1 MGWDIGA
8 WGVNEWVAALSALL
22 ALLSLVL
29 NWLVVRRQ
37 TALQFESLKA
47 QMDSEVLAWVHE
59 TIDLISEG
67 VVLARGRGAIYAPD
81 EFRRVALEATQKLS
95 SAADRGRLFFP
106 NEAPDAHGRDKE
118 TAFQG
123 FRPPILDAVVF
134 ASGQIERLPAEGG
147 ADEEAAAFLVKCRR
161 LLVSEA
167 QNAIDPR
174 RRGQMLKTLAVGRI
188 DDKKSAFAIA
198 AELGEAMEARY
209 PGYLVQRRDGQWV
222 AEREALARKARRSK
236 R

>member
-1 MGWDIGA
+1 MNWLA
-8 WGVNEWVAALSALL
+8 NWGVNEWVAALSAAL
-22 ALLSLVL
+22 ALVSLIL

-37 TALQFESLKA
+37 TAMQFESLKA

-59 TIDLISEG
+59 AIDLVSQG
-67 VVLARGRGAIYAPD
+67 AALARGRGAIYAAD
-81 EFRRVALEATQKLS
+81 EFRRLALEAGQKLS

-106 NEAPDAHGRDKE
+106 NEAPDEHGQHKE
-118 TAFQG
+118 AAFQG

-134 ASGQIERLPAEGG
+134 ACGQVERLDAAGAEP
-147 ADEEAAAFLVKCRR
+147 DEEALAFLVKCRR

-174 RRGQMLKTLAVGRI
+174 RRGQMLRRLSVGRM
-188 DDKKSAFAIA
+188 DDKTSAFAIA

-209 PGYLVQRRDGQWV
+209 PGYLVQRRDATWV
-222 AEREALARKARRSK
+222 AAREKLARKAT
-236 R
+236 

>member
-1 MGWDIGA
+1 MD
-8 WGVNEWVAALSALL
+8 WGVNEWVAALSAVL
-22 ALLSLVL
+22 AVLSLVL
-29 NWLVVRRQ
+29 NWMVVRRQ

-59 TIDLISEG
+59 TIDLVSQG
-67 VVLARGRGAIYAPD
+67 AALAQGRGAVYGPE
-81 EFRRVALEATQKLS
+81 EFRRLALETTQKLS

-106 NEAPDAHGRDKE
+106 NEAPHSHGREKE
-118 TAFQG
+118 AAFQG
-123 FRPPILDAVVF
+123 YRPPILDAVVF
-134 ASGQIERLPAEGG
+134 ASGQVERLAAEGG
-147 ADEEAAAFLVKCRR
+147 PDDDAAGFLVKCRR

-174 RRGQMLKTLAVGRI
+174 RRGQMLRTLAVGRV

-209 PGYLVQRRDGQWV
+209 PGYLIQRRDGQWV
-222 AEREALARKARRSK
+222 AEREAMAKRVRGAAR
-236 R
+236 